1 MGPSKLEYLELS
13 FYRNSLK
20 SMSDRSMY
28 VNSILEMRLMGFVAI
43 RFTLDGEHVSHS
55 ALRGVAEN
63 MDRQGGKEFH
73 LTFQTAQSH
82 DIVGSQISKRE
93 IISDQVADKISL
105 SEIREYEGRSIFD
118 KKDLEIEVD
127 NGWPMFFATE
137 AEKERRV
144 QESQERR
151 SYILRQ
157 WHAKNP
163 GHTDL
168 AGFRYYLFLS
178 PSQKETLH
186 REAAKELGQPEP
198 DPPKVGNGGIM
209 CRTSSAALW
218 GQLQGSEEA
227 DLLTDIPFEDWDTGL
242 DTPFDGHCAAR
253 TLWFIT
259 RSGLSYRTRP
269 RITHV

>member
-1 MGPSKLEYLELS
+1 
-13 FYRNSLK
+13 
-20 SMSDRSMY
+20 
-28 VNSILEMRLMGFVAI
+28 
-43 RFTLDGEHVSHS
+43 
-55 ALRGVAEN
+55 

-151 SYILRQ
+151 YCASLV
-157 WHAKNP
+157 
-163 GHTDL
+163 
-168 AGFRYYLFLS
+168 S
-178 PSQKETLH
+178 VSQLIQSCGPHPTVL
-186 REAAKELGQPEP
+186 
-198 DPPKVGNGGIM
+198 
-209 CRTSSAALW
+209 TSSVS
-218 GQLQGSEEA
+218 GM
-227 DLLTDIPFEDWDTGL
+227 PK
-242 DTPFDGHCAAR
+242 
-253 TLWFIT
+253 TLVI
-259 RSGLSYRTRP
+259 L
-269 RITHV
+269 I